1 MATSEVTT
9 RRRVAVLDG
18 AGRHEL
24 ALAPHV
30 TLADAVRSLGIELE
44 EGRRLLV
51 GPGGIEV
58 PADRRAA
65 DLADGAV
72 LALVDLTERVER
84 TPGVGERRRDEDDA
98 PTASVWWILAG
109 AGGLLATVALAA
121 PGAIDATLR
130 VALTLIA
137 AGGAVA
143 SATVWSRRAGAAAGA
158 AGRLGAA
165 AAFGPLALAFGAGVV
180 AVPPLPAATGILAVF
195 TGLCVAAVLAGL
207 LAVVAR
213 LGIVRAELGT
223 VTLIL
228 LALAA
233 VWGLAL
239 ALDLP
244 AFAPASVALG
254 AVPVALRALPTTL
267 IDVAPG
273 TFIEYRRFQTSR
285 WAVRQQLPAEV
296 GPIESAAA
304 HDLVG
309 RASARLRGGTALLSI
324 VAAVTAPFALPEFDP
339 AAPLVFA
346 GRIALATCV
355 VLALLL
361 GARRSSAPALHWMPR
376 AAALVVAAVALVGA
390 LRAAG
395 PLFLTV
401 LAGAALLLGVAIAAA
416 IVPMGRGA
424 RSLVWSR
431 VGDVFEW
438 LAVVLALPAGLLAA
452 DTIGVL
458 RGVMG
463 G

>member
-1 MATSEVTT
+1 MAVRIEKKIKGYAVVTPEDK
-9 RRRVAVLDG
+9 AK
-18 AGRHEL
+18 
-24 ALAPHV
+24 
-30 TLADAVRSLGIELE
+30 DAVK
-44 EGRRLLV
+44 
-51 GPGGIEV
+51 
-58 PADRRAA
+58 ADSVSRAQ
-65 DLADGAV
+65 
-72 LALVDLTERVER
+72 VE
-84 TPGVGERRRDEDDA
+84 
-98 PTASVWWILAG
+98 
-109 AGGLLATVALAA
+109 
-121 PGAIDATLR
+121 
-130 VALTLIA
+130 
-137 AGGAVA
+137 
-143 SATVWSRRAGAAAGA
+143 
-158 AGRLGAA
+158 
-165 AAFGPLALAFGAGVV
+165 
-180 AVPPLPAATGILAVF
+180 
-195 TGLCVAAVLAGL
+195 
-207 LAVVAR
+207 
-213 LGIVRAELGT
+213 AE
-223 VTLIL
+223 
-228 LALAA
+228 
-233 VWGLAL
+233 
-239 ALDLP
+239 LP

-296 GPIESAAA
+296 GPIESSAA

-416 IVPMGRGA
+416 IVPVGRGA